1 VARSEATRYRAQ
13 YNFYVDG
20 DIGIAILPRQSSE
33 IPCER
38 TDDVSRRARR
48 VGGARANRAPAD
60 ILPLRLRHK
69 VTERQRTLVGFPLFI
84 FLSSSPRNHRFGRLL
99 TMENL
104 GTNKENGDQEGITV
118 AIRMRPLNKNEGE
131 KQRVWKVLPTY
142 NSITQTT
149 NTGKP
154 LSERVTGRT
163 FFAFDKVFDE
173 DINTIQVYDGVAKG
187 IVASV
192 VNGLNGTIFAYG
204 QTSSGKTYTMQ
215 GSGTIQDG
223 ASAGGGIVH
232 MAARDIFSNIQSQP
246 NRMFL
251 VRASFLEIYNEEVRD
266 LLSNSSST
274 LQIREDPRRG
284 VFVQSQEEMVT
295 DFSSL
300 LRLLFQGEKSRQV
313 ASTGMNERSSRSHT
327 IFRITVESRENEES
341 DDGVDNEY
349 TGSSNDGAVRISTLN
364 LVDLAGSESV
374 RHTGA
379 TGDRQKEGGMINQ
392 RYGLLS

>member
-1 VARSEATRYRAQ
+1 M
-13 YNFYVDG
+13 D
-20 DIGIAILPRQSSE
+20 L
-33 IPCER
+33 
-38 TDDVSRRARR
+38 
-48 VGGARANRAPAD
+48 
-60 ILPLRLRHK
+60 
-69 VTERQRTLVGFPLFI
+69 
-84 FLSSSPRNHRFGRLL
+84 
-99 TMENL
+99 
-104 GTNKENGDQEGITV
+104 NKENESQEGITV

-131 KQRVWKVLPTY
+131 KQRVWKVLPKY

-163 FFAFDKVFDE
+163 YFAFDRVFEENIDT
-173 DINTIQVYDGVAKG
+173 NQVYEDVAKS
-187 IVASV
+187 IVSSV

-215 GSGTIQDG
+215 GSGTIEDG
-223 ASAGGGIVH
+223 ASAAGGIVH
-232 MAARDIFSNIQSQP
+232 MAARDIFSIIESQP

-266 LLSNSSST
+266 LLSSSNNT
-274 LQIREDPRRG
+274 LPIREDPRRG

-313 ASTGMNERSSRSHT
+313 ASTNMNERSSRSHT
-327 IFRITVESRENEES
+327 IFRITIESRENEGNAEGGDS
-341 DDGVDNEY
+341 EDS
-349 TGSSNDGAVRISTLN
+349 GSSSDGAVRISTLN

-392 RYGLLS
+392 R